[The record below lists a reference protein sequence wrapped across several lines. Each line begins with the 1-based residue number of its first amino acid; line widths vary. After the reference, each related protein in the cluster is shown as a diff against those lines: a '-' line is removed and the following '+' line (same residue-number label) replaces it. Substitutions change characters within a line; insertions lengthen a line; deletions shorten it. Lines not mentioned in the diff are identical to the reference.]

1 MNGDAPRP
9 GHEGAVN
16 PARRPHDQV
25 SANRDSGRAAG
36 NSLMTRRAARR
47 VLIMGAFLLVP
58 LNSTWFSATAVIPQ
72 VQAAWHLSPAT
83 SPWLTIAVQWGFAA
97 GAIASAVFVI
107 SDIFQPSELIFAS
120 SAGAAL
126 SNIALLSV
134 HSALPAIA
142 GRLLTGFF
150 IAGIYPPW
158 IKLIA
163 TWYRRGRGMAMGV
176 LVGALDVG
184 EGLPY
189 LVNALGGLNWRV
201 VIITTSLATAG
212 GGIITRW
219 GVREGPYRSAP
230 AKFDIRQA
238 GTVVRN
244 KPVRLAALGYIGHMW
259 ELYAAWTWFPV
270 FALAAFSSHGIR
282 DPAVPLLL
290 TFAMFSSGAVATW
303 TGSVLGDR
311 IGREVT
317 ATGMM
322 AVSAACCL
330 LIGPV
335 FGAPAWLFATV
346 AIIWGYSVVGDSV
359 QFSALVT
366 ENADPG
372 YTGSALTLQ
381 MASGFFLSGLT
392 IWLIPGVRDLVGWQ
406 WAFAVLAPG
415 PACGI
420 LAMRRSLRL
429 RKTVLAQAGHTRGH
443 AA

>member
-1 MNGDAPRP
+1 VNSGAPRP
-9 GHEGAVN
+9 GQEGAIS
-16 PARRPHDQV
+16 PACRPHDRAPV
-25 SANRDSGRAAG
+25 NGDPDRAAG
-36 NSLMTRRAARR
+36 NALLIRRSARR
-47 VLIMGAFLLVP
+47 VLVVGALLLVL

-72 VQAAWHLSPAT
+72 VQGAWHLSPAT
-83 SPWLTIAVQWGFAA
+83 SAWLTIAVQWGFAA
-97 GAIASAVFVI
+97 GAVASAVFVI
-107 SDIFQPSELIFAS
+107 SDIFQPPKLIFAS

-126 SNIALLSV
+126 SNMALLFV
-134 HSALPAIA
+134 HSALPGIA
-142 GRLLTGFF
+142 ARLLTGFF

-158 IKLIA
+158 MKLIA

-176 LVGALDVG
+176 LVGALDIG

-212 GGIITRW
+212 GGIITLW
-219 GVREGPYRSAP
+219 GVREGPYRSAQ
-230 AKFDIRQA
+230 AKFGIRQA
-238 GTVVRN
+238 GSAVRN

-270 FALAAFSSHGIR
+270 FALAAFSYHGIR

-290 TFAMFSSGAVATW
+290 TFGVFLSGAVATW
-303 TGSVLGDR
+303 TGGVLGDR
-311 IGREVT
+311 TGREVT
-317 ATGMM
+317 AIAMM
-322 AVSAACCL
+322 TVSAACCL
-330 LIGPV
+330 IIGPA
-335 FGAPAWLFATV
+335 FSAPVWLLVTV

-366 ENADPG
+366 ENADAG
-372 YTGSALTLQ
+372 YTGSALALQ

-429 RKTVLAQAGHTRGH
+429 RKTVPAQAEHTREH